1 MQYVYCLFFLNIH
14 IFITFFGH
22 HAIIFPPCYYTYSIF
37 PYMEHASDLEQN
49 VTEGHLDDGSL
60 CLSWVAIVHHRCL
73 LNDTLNI

>member
-22 HAIIFPPCYYTYSIF
+22 HAFIFPPVLLYIEHF
-37 PYMEHASDLEQN
+37 PLNERSSDLEQN
-49 VTEGHLDDGSL
+49 VTEGHLDGGSL